1 MLIFCK
7 LKFTKFTKIGNIV
20 EINKKIGQKIKVFR
34 KKLGLQANKL
44 SELLNISPSYLNLIE
59 SGKRN
64 IDGDL
69 LLRVC
74 QELRIELSD
83 ITSDKEINLNNAK
96 IAISKFS
103 KNKNI
108 KNLDLKI
115 GPKIKAFRR
124 QLGLQANK
132 FAEQL
137 KISPSYLNLIESGK
151 RNIDGNLL
159 IKISQELRV
168 ELSDLTSKEDV
179 NLENDITELLD
190 DQLFEG
196 LDILG
201 PEVKDLVNTNPK
213 IAKALIKLGD
223 NFKQKDHEIV
233 NKVENISGKIID
245 SRKAAFPG
253 EVISDFLQENKNFFP
268 KLENFANNIFEKVK
282 QNNRTRYIAL
292 CEFLNSEYGIIVKDI
307 IPEEGKPFS
316 KIYKTKEK
324 ELFLSDYLSIET
336 KKLHAAAQIAQEGAS
351 KEIDE
356 YLSTFSFPSQEA
368 KKLTRVALLNY
379 CGAAILM
386 PYKLFHK
393 ECKELK
399 YDLELLQNTF
409 ATSFEQVA
417 HRVTCLQDPD
427 LPGIPFHFL
436 RVDVAGNISKRFSL
450 SGIEI
455 PRYGGACPRW
465 NVYSAFSRPGVI
477 QAAVSKMTNGEKYV
491 CIARTVEKGVGR
503 YGQKKSMLSI
513 GLGCEAKYAKDF
525 VYTENLDLNDKKSEL
540 PIGVSCRT
548 CDRLDCSQR
557 AFPPLHKKFDI
568 DINSRGVSVY
578 VSE

>member
-1 MLIFCK
+1 MVNFDKELG
-7 LKFTKFTKIGNIV
+7 L
-20 EINKKIGQKIKVFR
+20 KIKNYR
-34 KKLGLQANKL
+34 RKLGLQAKKL
-44 SELLNISPSYLNLIE
+44 AQQINISPSYLNLIE
-59 SGKRN
+59 SGKRK

-69 LLRVC
+69 LLKIS
-74 QELRIELSD
+74 QELRIDFSDLSLNEEID
-83 ITSDKEINLNNAK
+83 INNSKKAIANFKSNQKISDLN
-96 IAISKFS
+96 
-103 KNKNI
+103 
-108 KNLDLKI
+108 LKI

-124 QLGLQANK
+124 QLGIQANK
-132 FAEQL
+132 LAEEL
-137 KISPSYLNLIESGK
+137 GISASYLNLIESGK
-151 RNIDGNLL
+151 RRIDGDLVIRVCKELKINL
-159 IKISQELRV
+159 E
-168 ELSDLTSKEDV
+168 DLTSKADL
-179 NLENDITELLD
+179 NLENNISELLSD
-190 DQLFEG
+190 EIFED

-201 PEVKDLVNTNPK
+201 PEVKDLVNSNPK
-213 IAKALIKLGD
+213 IAKALVKLGD
-223 NFKQKDHEIV
+223 NFKQKDIEIV

-253 EVISDFLQENKNFFP
+253 EVVSDFLQDNKNFFP
-268 KLENFANNIFEKVK
+268 KLEDFANLIFEKIK
-282 QNNRTRYIAL
+282 QNNRTRYVAL
-292 CEFLNSEYGIIVKDI
+292 CSFLKSEYNIRVIDI
-307 IPEEGKPFS
+307 IPEESKPFS
-316 KIYKTKEK
+316 KIYDSKKK
-324 ELFLSDYLSIET
+324 ELLLSDYISLET
-336 KKLHAAAQIAQEGAS
+336 KKLHAAAQIAQVGAAR
-351 KEIDE
+351 EIED
-356 YLSTFSFPSQEA
+356 YLSSFKFPTEES

-417 HRVTCLQDPD
+417 HRVTCLQDPE
-427 LPGIPFHFL
+427 LPGIPFHLL
-436 RVDVAGNISKRFSL
+436 RVDIAGNISKRFSL

-491 CIARTVEKGVGR
+491 CIAKTVEKGVGR

-513 GLGCEAKYAKDF
+513 GLGCEAKYAKEF
-525 VYTENLDLNDKKSEL
+525 VYTENLNLNDKKTEI

-557 AFPPLHKKFDI
+557 AFPPLHKKFDV

-578 VSE
+578 VTDK

>member
-1 MLIFCK
+1 MSK
-7 LKFTKFTKIGNIV
+7 LD
-20 EINKKIGQKIKVFR
+20 
-34 KKLGLQANKL
+34 
-44 SELLNISPSYLNLIE
+44 S
-59 SGKRN
+59 
-64 IDGDL
+64 
-69 LLRVC
+69 
-74 QELRIELSD
+74 
-83 ITSDKEINLNNAK
+83 
-96 IAISKFS
+96 
-103 KNKNI
+103 
-108 KNLDLKI
+108 KI

-124 QLGLQANK
+124 QLGMQANK
-132 FAEQL
+132 LAEEL
-137 KISPSYLNLIESGK
+137 DISPSYLNLIEKGK
-151 RNIDGNLL
+151 RKIDGDLL
-159 IKISQELRV
+159 IKVCEKLRI
-168 ELSDLTSKEDV
+168 ELSDLTSKTDL
-179 NLENDITELLD
+179 NLENNISELLGD
-190 DQLFEG
+190 ELFED

-201 PEVKDLVNTNPK
+201 PEVKDLVNSNPK

-233 NKVENISGKIID
+233 NKLENISGKIID

-268 KLENFANNIFEKVK
+268 NLENFANTIFEKVK

-292 CEFLNSEYGIIVKDI
+292 CDFLISEYGIVVKDV

-316 KIYKTKEK
+316 KIYKAKQK

-336 KKLHAAAQIAQEGAS
+336 KKLHAAAQISQEGAS

-356 YLSTFSFPSQEA
+356 YLSTFNFPSEEA

-417 HRVTCLQDPD
+417 HRVTCLQDSS

-491 CIARTVEKGVGR
+491 CIAKTVEKGIGR
-503 YGQKKSMLSI
+503 YGQKKSILSI

>member
-1 MLIFCK
+1 MSQIDL
-7 LKFTKFTKIGNIV
+7 KIGP
-20 EINKKIGQKIKVFR
+20 KIKSFR
-34 KKLGLQANKL
+34 RQLGLQANKL
-44 SELLNISPSYLNLIE
+44 AEQLGISASYLNLIE
-59 SGKRN
+59 SGKRK

-69 LLRVC
+69 LLKVC
-74 QELRIELSD
+74 EE
-83 ITSDKEINLNNAK
+83 
-96 IAISKFS
+96 
-103 KNKNI
+103 
-108 KNLDLKI
+108 LKI
-115 GPKIKAFRR
+115 
-124 QLGLQANK
+124 
-132 FAEQL
+132 
-137 KISPSYLNLIESGK
+137 
-151 RNIDGNLL
+151 
-159 IKISQELRV
+159 
-168 ELSDLTSKEDV
+168 ELSDLTNKSDL
-179 NLENDITELLD
+179 NLINDISELLD
-190 DQLFEG
+190 DKLFED
-196 LDILG
+196 LDIVG

-223 NFKQKDHEIV
+223 NFKQKDHEII
-233 NKVENISGKIID
+233 NKVENLSGKIID
-245 SRKAAFPG
+245 SRKTAFPG
-253 EVISDFLQENKNFFP
+253 EVISDFLQEKKNYFP
-268 KLENFANNIFEKVK
+268 KLEEFANDIFEKVQK
-282 QNNRTRYIAL
+282 NNRTRYVAL
-292 CEFLNSEYGIIVKDI
+292 CEFLKTEYSITVKDV

-316 KIYKTKEK
+316 KIFDKNKK
-324 ELFLSDYLSIET
+324 ELLLSDYNSLET
-336 KKLHAAAQIAQEGAS
+336 KKLHAAAQIAQEGAME
-351 KEIDE
+351 EINN
-356 YLSTFSFPSQEA
+356 YLSEFKFPTEES
-368 KKLTRVALLNY
+368 KRLTQIALLNY

-386 PYKLFHK
+386 PYKLFHS
-393 ECKELK
+393 ECKKLK

-417 HRVTCLQDPD
+417 HRVTSLQDPK

-525 VYTENLDLNDKKSEL
+525 VYTENLSLSDKKTEI

-557 AFPPLHKKFDI
+557 AFPPLHKKFDV
-568 DINSRGVSVY
+568 DVNARGVSVY
-578 VSE
+578 VSD